1 MHRAASHNSPLN
13 SRMTRR
19 GFLTATAGAAGA
31 VAAAPLL
38 AACGSG
44 GAPAKTGAVSTSLLE
59 RILPKYK
66 ASSLVKPDYPSIAGS
81 SPAYLSY
88 PTNLVRTVTGIPGS
102 GGSYSAITPLWGTIP
117 SANNPFDQA
126 VNSALGATVSVA
138 PANGNNYAT
147 ILPQLFSGNKL
158 PDWIQVP
165 TFWAPPLNFGQA
177 AEDRLADLTPYLAG
191 SKINQYPNLAAIFSD
206 GWQAG
211 IWDDKLYGFP
221 SYTAGFNVGYQL
233 YYRADILDSL
243 GVGTPNVTSINDL
256 WDLAQEVNDPKGK
269 RWAMGDIFGYLFQPY
284 NYASWM
290 LDDKGNLITMYES
303 DGIIEAMNWM
313 AKAIKA
319 GLVHPDQVAGNFGNG
334 ITEFYS
340 GQMVIVSDGM
350 GAWNAADAQKGQAS
364 NKKYTRASFD
374 FFTASGSG
382 TPQIPLEAATA
393 WTSYLNKSLTAKQ
406 IEECLRIA
414 NYLAAPF
421 GSYEY
426 NLLNYGV
433 EGVDYTAGS
442 AGPQLTSNGTK
453 YAGSSVSTYNF
464 LVSPNNATYNAGY
477 PQVTKACATWGQ
489 RNAKSGY
496 QPLFYELNVTV
507 PNSLSSPNAFTPF
520 TQTDNIMYEVARGR
534 ASIADYQ
541 STLATWKRDG
551 GNKLKSFYEGVL
563 AQQKKLGT
571 A

>member
-1 MHRAASHNSPLN
+1 MHRAASHDSPLN
-13 SRMTRR
+13 PRMTRR
-19 GFLTATAGAAGA
+19 GFMTAAAGAAGA

-44 GAPAKTGAVSTSLLE
+44 GAPAKTGAATGSLLE
-59 RILPKYK
+59 RILPRYK
-66 ASSLVKPDYPSIAGS
+66 SSSLVKPDYASVSGS
-81 SPAYLSY
+81 SPAYLNY
-88 PTNLVRTVTGIPGS
+88 PADLVRTVSGIPGS
-102 GGSYSAITPLWGTIP
+102 GGSYTAITPLWGTIP
-117 SANNPFDQA
+117 SAGNPFDQA
-126 VNSALGATVSVA
+126 VNKALGATVSVS
-138 PANGNNYAT
+138 PANGNNYST

-177 AEDRLADLTPYLAG
+177 AADRLADLTPYLAEG
-191 SKINQYPNLAAIFSD
+191 KINQYPNLAAIFTD

-233 YYRADILDSL
+233 YYRADVLEQL
-243 GVGTPNVTSINDL
+243 GIGTPSVKSINDL
-256 WDLAQEVNDPKGK
+256 WDLAKEINDPKAK
-269 RWAMGDIFGYLFQPY
+269 RWAMGDLWGYLYQPF
-284 NYASWM
+284 NFAAWM
-290 LDDKGNLITMYES
+290 LDDKGNLITQYES

-319 GLVHPDQVAGNFGNG
+319 GMVHPDQVAGNYGNG
-334 ITEFYS
+334 VTEFYS
-340 GQMVIVSDGM
+340 GQMAIVSDGM
-350 GAWNAADAQKGQAS
+350 GAWNAADAQKGQAA
-364 NKKYTRASFD
+364 NKGYTRASFD
-374 FFTASGSG
+374 FFSASGSG
-382 TPQIPLEAATA
+382 TPRVPLEAATA
-393 WTSYLNKSLTAKQ
+393 WTSYLNKSLSPNQ
-406 IEECLRIA
+406 IREVLRIA

-433 EGVDYTAGS
+433 EGVDYTTTS
-442 AGPQLTSNGTK
+442 NGPQLTSAGSK

-464 LVSPNNATYNAGY
+464 LVSPNNTTYNAGF
-477 PQVTKACATWGQ
+477 PAVTKAAASWGQ
-489 RNAKSGY
+489 RNAKYGY

-507 PNSLSSPNAFTPF
+507 PNNLSSANAFTPF

-534 ASIADYQ
+534 SSIADYK
-541 STLATWKRDG
+541 STLATWMRNG
-551 GNKLKSFYEGVL
+551 GSKLKTFYEGVL
-563 AQQKKLGT
+563 AEQKKLGS

>member
-1 MHRAASHNSPLN
+1 MPHDKPLN

-19 GFLTATAGAAGA
+19 GFLASAAGAAGA
-31 VAAAPLL
+31 AAAAPLL
-38 AACGSG
+38 AACGSA
-44 GAPAKTGAVSTSLLE
+44 GAPAKTGAASSSLLQ
-59 RILPKYK
+59 RILPHYK
-66 ASSLVKPDYPSIAGS
+66 ANSLVKPDFPSVNGS
-81 SPAYLSY
+81 SPAYLTY
-88 PTNLVRTVTGIPGS
+88 PANLVRTVSEIPGA

-126 VNSALGATVSVA
+126 VNKALGATVSVA
-138 PANGNNYAT
+138 PANGNNYST
-147 ILPQLFSGNKL
+147 ILPPLFSGNKL

-177 AEDRLADLTPYLAG
+177 AADRLADLTPYLAG
-191 SKINQYPNLAAIFSD
+191 SKIDQYPNLAAIFSN

-233 YYRADILDSL
+233 YYRADILKQL
-243 GVGTPNVTSINDL
+243 GIGTPNVKSINDL
-256 WDLAQEVNDPKGK
+256 FDLAKEINDPSAK
-269 RWAMGDIFGYLFQPY
+269 RWAMGDLFGYLFQPY

-290 LDDKGNLITMYES
+290 LDDKGNLITQYES
-303 DGIIEAMNWM
+303 ENIIEAMNWM

-319 GLVHPDQVAGNFGNG
+319 GYVHPDQVAGNYGNG

-364 NKKYTRASFD
+364 NKNYTRASFD
-374 FFTASGSG
+374 FFSASGSG
-382 TPQIPLEAATA
+382 TPKIPLEAATA
-393 WTSYLNKSLTAKQ
+393 WTSYLNKRLTGKQ
-406 IEECLRIA
+406 IEEVLRIA

-421 GSYEY
+421 GSQEY
-426 NLLNYGV
+426 NLLNYGL
-433 EGVDYTAGS
+433 EGVDYTMTGT
-442 AGPQLTSNGTK
+442 GPQLNPSGTK

-464 LVSPNNATYNAGY
+464 LVSPNNTTYNAGY
-477 PQVTKACATWGQ
+477 PDVTKASATWAQ
-489 RNAKSGY
+489 RNAKYGY

-507 PNSLSSPNAFTPF
+507 PNSLSSANAFTPF
-520 TQTDNIMYEVARGR
+520 TQTSNIMYEVARGR
-534 ASIADYQ
+534 STIADYR
-541 STLATWKRDG
+541 STLAAWKRNG
-551 GNKLKSFYEGVL
+551 GDKLKAFYEGVL
-563 AQQKKLGT
+563 SQQKKLGS